1 MHSNAQVMDYS
12 DAKVIVQEFL
22 RTHPK
27 LATSVKRILSCR
39 IVDKVVGAGK
49 GAEPTS
55 NHEREAALHIRKMV
69 AEGEIIEE
77 MQDKRLYY
85 KSPLFL

>member
-1 MHSNAQVMDYS
+1 MTLTEPILDYS
-12 DAKVIVQEFL
+12 DAKSFMHEFL
-22 RTHPK
+22 RANPR
-27 LATSVKRILSCR
+27 LATSVKRTLACL

-55 NHEREAALHIRKMV
+55 YHEREAALHIRKMV
-69 AEGEIIEE
+69 AEGEVIEE